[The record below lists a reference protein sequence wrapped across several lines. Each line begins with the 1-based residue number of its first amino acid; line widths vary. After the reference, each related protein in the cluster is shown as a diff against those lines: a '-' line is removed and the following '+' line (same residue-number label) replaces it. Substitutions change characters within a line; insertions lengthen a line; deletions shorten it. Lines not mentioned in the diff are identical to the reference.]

1 MSGGK
6 PLRQSKEEMCPK
18 GPEHSQMRKK
28 KTKGAGQMVLVI
40 LVILW
45 ANNYSEPPFF
55 FLTVVGNYV
64 VQKGEPLGAQWRK
77 H

>member
-1 MSGGK
+1 
-6 PLRQSKEEMCPK
+6 
-18 GPEHSQMRKK
+18 
-28 KTKGAGQMVLVI
+28 MVLVI

-64 VQKGEPLGAQWRK
+64 VQKGEPLGAQ
-77 H
+77 